1 MILKSVD
8 SVCHKLP
15 ELADF
20 GRDMTGIELLNA
32 CLRVFCVKYW
42 LVGWNPPFGTFNP
55 MLL

>member
-55 MLL
+55 ILL